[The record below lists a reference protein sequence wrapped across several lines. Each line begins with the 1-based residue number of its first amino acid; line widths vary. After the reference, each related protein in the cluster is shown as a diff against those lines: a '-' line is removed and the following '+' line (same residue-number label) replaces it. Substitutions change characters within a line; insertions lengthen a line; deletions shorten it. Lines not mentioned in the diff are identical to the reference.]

1 MKLIDKVTKTIAS
14 FSLWNPNKKLKRI
27 AVPFPPQKKKKNI
40 TSAKHLSSGH
50 GQARFSMPLG
60 TSIWYHR
67 HPPWSW
73 STSERGMSL
82 LKSLEDSVAL
92 KAIIESP
99 LSHSLHLSY
108 LRLLDERP
116 PYATTDETGCDQPR
130 QLMSLCICV
139 CTASRVQICFKGAN
153 TATLPRSAGCSHFFQ
168 SNLDKV
174 QVWTT
179 PKALGKAKVHGNGV
193 QVGKDPPTNAPCYKS
208 FRRMYQLRV
217 KKFREIQC
225 DGIVWAMVW

>member
-1 MKLIDKVTKTIAS
+1 MKLIDKVTNTIAS
-14 FSLWNPNKKLKRI
+14 PPCETQTKNLRGLPSLS
-27 AVPFPPQKKKKNI
+27 PPKKKNI

-116 PYATTDETGCDQPR
+116 PMQPPMKPGDFNQGSSWVFAYVFALLPGCKYCNP
-130 QLMSLCICV
+130 
-139 CTASRVQICFKGAN
+139 ASFCRLQ
-153 TATLPRSAGCSHFFQ
+153 SFFQ

-174 QVWTT
+174 QVWST
-179 PKALGKAKVHGNGV
+179 PKPLGKAKVHGNGV
-193 QVGKDPPTNAPCYKS
+193 QVGKDPPTNAP
-208 FRRMYQLRV
+208 
-217 KKFREIQC
+217 
-225 DGIVWAMVW
+225 W

>member
-1 MKLIDKVTKTIAS
+1 
-14 FSLWNPNKKLKRI
+14 
-27 AVPFPPQKKKKNI
+27 
-40 TSAKHLSSGH
+40 
-50 GQARFSMPLG
+50 MPLG
-60 TSIWYHR
+60 TSIWYHC

-116 PYATTDETGCDQPR
+116 PYATTDETGWFQAR
-130 QLMSLCICV
+130 AHESLHMCLH
-139 CTASRVQICFKGAN
+139 CFKGAN
-153 TATLPRSAGCSHFFQ
+153 TATLPRSVGCSHFFQ

-174 QVWTT
+174 QVWST

-193 QVGKDPPTNAPCYKS
+193 QVGKDPPTNAPWYKS

>member
-1 MKLIDKVTKTIAS
+1 MKLIDKVTNTIAS
-14 FSLWNPNKKLKRI
+14 PPCETQTKNLRGLLSLS
-27 AVPFPPQKKKKNI
+27 PPPKKKNI

-116 PYATTDETGCDQPR
+116 PHATTDETGWFQPR

-139 CTASRVQICFKGAN
+139 CTASRVQI
-153 TATLPRSAGCSHFFQ
+153 LQ
-168 SNLDKV
+168 
-174 QVWTT
+174 
-179 PKALGKAKVHGNGV
+179 
-193 QVGKDPPTNAPCYKS
+193 PC
-208 FRRMYQLRV
+208 LV
-217 KKFREIQC
+217 L
-225 DGIVWAMVW
+225 